1 MAEEKGRP
9 MDRANWVR
17 VYHAYF
23 QSMVVRGLSELAF
36 RTLGSE
42 VGFNVVAETVER
54 GAMKG
59 FKVLMEEL
67 SKEGLKLNELSLKEL
82 IRYEVDCHKYAVER
96 MGVGF
101 QVFEEAREEEP
112 GRRYVLYT
120 RNCKYHELA
129 KKIPT
134 VCGVCVG
141 LTAGI
146 LRQAGYKVRWL
157 SSPMRKK
164 QLCLSKP
171 GDRPEY
177 VVYRDPGTKPPECKL
192 VIEKLEC

>member
-1 MAEEKGRP
+1 MAEEKGRS
-9 MDRANWVR
+9 MSRVNWVR

-36 RTLGSE
+36 RTLGPE

-67 SKEGLKLNELSLKEL
+67 SKEGIKLDELSIKEL
-82 IRYEVDCHKYAVER
+82 VRYEVGCHRYALEK
-96 MGVGF
+96 MGVEF
-101 QVFEEAREEEP
+101 QLFEEAREEEP
-112 GRRYVLYT
+112 GRRYILYT
-120 RNCKYHELA
+120 RKCKYHELA
-129 KKIPT
+129 EKIPT
-134 VCGVCVG
+134 ICGVCVG

-157 SSPMRKK
+157 HSPTRKK
-164 QLCLSKP
+164 QLCLSRP
-171 GDRPEY
+171 EDRPEY
-177 VVYRDPGTKPPECKL
+177 VVYRDPDTKPPECKL